1 MKQNALVRNPFKSSN
16 SIFSNSNENI
26 EKHPPIDFT
35 LAYDCL
41 RVTEET
47 PSR

>member
-1 MKQNALVRNPFKSSN
+1 MEQNASVRNPFKS
-16 SIFSNSNENI
+16 SNSNENI
-26 EKHPPIDFT
+26 EKHPPIDLT

-41 RVTEET
+41 RVTEGS